1 MITNNIK
8 RVLKNRL
15 CSNKIQKCSFTTIS
29 GVVAIISILLFCF
42 TQLAVNAQLN
52 PKGAMLEQLNNEK
65 NMLIENN
72 RELSED
78 IAEGKSITIIT
89 QIAENQLGMS
99 NQKDQK
105 IYFVPDNS
113 LVAER

>member
-1 MITNNIK
+1 MITENIK
-8 RVLKNRL
+8 RALKNKL
-15 CSNKIQKCSFTTIS
+15 CGEKFRKCNFTTIS
-29 GVVAIISILLFCF
+29 GVIAVISILLFCF

-72 RELSED
+72 RELSEE

-99 NQKDQK
+99 KYNDQK
-105 IYFVPDNS
+105 IYFIPDNS